1 MMEHTQNSYIG
12 EALPLKRTLL
22 LFTFA
27 CMCSLLSFTFS
38 AHAKSSTWDLVY
50 PEKYAAFVMDA
61 DSGAVLYRYN
71 ANKNLHPASLTKM
84 MTLLLLFDALDYG
97 AIHLNDKIYISK
109 HAASMIP
116 SKIGLEPG
124 SHIKVKDA
132 ISALSVKSANDIAVA
147 VAEKLGG
154 SEEKFALMMTKK
166 AREIGMTRT
175 RFKNASGLHDKSQVS
190 TARDIAKLS
199 RALVTRYKRHY
210 HHFSKSSFTYQGKTY
225 KSHNRLMQTYA
236 GMDGLKTGY
245 IQASGFN
252 LASSVTRGNRR
263 VIGVVFGGRSGKLRN
278 AHMEK
283 LLDNAFAK
291 LKSTTSIA
299 QHSIPIP
306 SKKPNTQIQ
315 TASLSSF
322 NALPRI
328 TTGGT
333 AAKSSRWDV
342 LNTTHPNSMFNR
354 MIGQGDYDITVRNRI
369 ETGLIAI
376 SAHLNESI
384 PTYILQDN
392 KGGFKPT
399 KITTL
404 KAKPSVNTGSWGI
417 QIGAFITRENTD
429 KALGQSLQ
437 SLPSYLNHG
446 RSTIA
451 PIQTKQGWIYRGRLQ
466 GYSKAAAYDACKIL
480 NDCIPLSPGAL

>member
-1 MMEHTQNSYIG
+1 
-12 EALPLKRTLL
+12 
-22 LFTFA
+22 
-27 CMCSLLSFTFS
+27 
-38 AHAKSSTWDLVY
+38 
-50 PEKYAAFVMDA
+50 MDV
-61 DSGAVLYRYN
+61 DSGAILYRYN
-71 ANKNLHPASLTKM
+71 ANKRLHPASLTKM

-124 SHIKVKDA
+124 SHIRVKDA

-154 SEEKFALMMTKK
+154 SEGKFALMMTKK
-166 AREIGMTRT
+166 ARELGMTRT
-175 RFKNASGLHDKSQVS
+175 RFMNASGLHDSRQVS
-190 TARDIAKLS
+190 TARDVAKLS

-225 KSHNRLMQTYA
+225 KSHNRLMQSYA

-252 LASSVTRGNRR
+252 LASSVTRNNRR

-278 AHMEK
+278 EHMEK

-291 LKSTTSIA
+291 LHSTTSIA

-306 SKKPNTQIQ
+306 GRKPNTQVQ
-315 TASLSSF
+315 MASLSSQRT
-322 NALPRI
+322 LPRI
-328 TTGGT
+328 TTGKT
-333 AAKSSRWDV
+333 ATKTSRWDV
-342 LNTTHPNSMFNR
+342 LYATHQNSMFNR

-376 SAHLNESI
+376 SAHLNEKI
-384 PTYILQDN
+384 PSYILHN
-392 KGGFKPT
+392 KKSGYATPVTTTPKEKPRT
-399 KITTL
+399 R
-404 KAKPSVNTGSWGI
+404 TGSWGV
-417 QIGAFITRENTD
+417 QIGAFTTRDNTD
-429 KALGQSLQ
+429 KAITQSLQ
-437 SLPSYLNHG
+437 KLPSYLNHG

-466 GYSKAAAYDACKIL
+466 GYSKEAAHDACAIL